1 MISRWGL
8 SCDMI
13 ETLKISSPERLFK
26 EKGPFFHVCSKPV
39 DNILFGIDQDRKAA
53 LIFLALSAEESSMTI
68 LAYAIMS
75 NHFHVILAGNTP
87 ERFYVLF
94 KERVN
99 QYLARHGHGGCSL
112 PDEPTTVPVT
122 SLNQLMDEI
131 AYVIRN
137 QYVVDRSVN
146 PLSHLWSSGY
156 LYFNPMLEML
166 ASEVRYKPAAEMSE
180 RKIMQLTFSKNT
192 TVPLGRI
199 LVFNGIPAPS
209 SFVDYKLV
217 ERLFTDARLFT
228 TKVFKNVEGQIETAR
243 LLGETPVFTDEE
255 MSRLMWK
262 YCKEEFGVNSIKQ
275 LTMAQKVELAK
286 HMKYSYHS
294 SNGQIAR
301 ITLLFRRE
309 VDSLFPLSSK

>member
-166 ASEVRYKPAAEMSE
+166 ASEVRYKPAAEMSG
-180 RKIMQLTFSKNT
+180 RKISQLTFTRDNSLS
-192 TVPLGRI
+192 LGNI
-199 LVFNGIPAPS
+199 KVLNDLPAPS
-209 SFVDYKLV
+209 SFVDYRLV
-217 ERLFTDARLFT
+217 EKLFSSARQFIA
-228 TKVFKNVEGQIETAR
+228 KVFRNVEAQIETAR
-243 LLGETPVFTDEE
+243 LLGEVPVFTDEE
-255 MSRLMWK
+255 ISRLMWK
-262 YCKEEFGVNSIKQ
+262 YCKEKFDVRGMKQ
-275 LTMAQKVELAK
+275 LSQVQMIELAK

-301 ITLLFRRE
+301 ITRLSRGD
-309 VDSLFPLSSK
+309 VDKLFPQATS